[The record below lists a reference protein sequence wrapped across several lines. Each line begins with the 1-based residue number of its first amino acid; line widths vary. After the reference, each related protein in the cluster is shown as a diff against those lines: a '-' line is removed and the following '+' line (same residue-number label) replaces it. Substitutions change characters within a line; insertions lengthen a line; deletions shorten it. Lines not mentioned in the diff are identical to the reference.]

1 MFWKLSPF
9 WPVNTLT
16 YRRFFVV
23 SAKVWLNLGF
33 GTQKKCPF
41 ALNRGVPSIEVT
53 NTKIMWTFFRD
64 RSLRPLNRGDRCIKV
79 FQRRGSIVVKKFLVA
94 VVWKYPVG
102 KSASFNMFFERAR
115 WSCSQS
121 EHRIRIILL
130 ARGFSHIVRLDI
142 GQSLFL
148 LHFYEPRSL
157 TRGRFGEAYVSRGWI
172 TFKQEPLG

>member
-64 RSLRPLNRGDRCIKV
+64 RSLRPLNKGDRCIKV
-79 FQRRGSIVVKKFLVA
+79 FQRRGSTVVKQYLAA
-94 VVWKYPVG
+94 VVWKYRVG
-102 KSASFNMFFERAR
+102 KSASFNIFFERAR

-121 EHRIRIILL
+121 KHRIRITLP
-130 ARGFSHIVRLDI
+130 ARGFSHIISSHLENLSFQLANQVVYRRNHGHETKID
-142 GQSLFL
+142 
-148 LHFYEPRSL
+148 
-157 TRGRFGEAYVSRGWI
+157 VSSII
-172 TFKQEPLG
+172 TPSFREKRE